1 MNAKTIEN
9 WDYAL
14 GTSLQGYISTTK
26 GELIKIFGAPTYEAL
41 EGEKTTIEWV
51 LQFEDGTVA
60 TIYDYKRE
68 GSGWYGEDEYLLG
81 DDEQFDFHIGGAD
94 KRAVELVTARVKEGN

>member
-9 WDYAL
+9 WDYAM

-26 GELIKIFGAPTYEAL
+26 GELVKAFGKPTYEAL
-41 EGEKTTIEWV
+41 DDDKTSIEWV
-51 LQFEDGTVA
+51 LQFEDGTIA

-68 GSGWYGEDEYLLG
+68 GSGYYGEEGALLG
-81 DDEQFDFHIGGAD
+81 DNEEYDYHIGGVDA
-94 KRAVELVTARVKEGN
+94 RVVYLVTAKVKGGN